1 MLLLSR
7 AFAKAA
13 APMLNGASVWPWELP
28 SVRKLAAAYEVY
40 ALAAL
45 THSRP
50 DFDIDTVEIDGEN
63 VPVHEEV
70 AHRTPFGSLLHFR
83 KETKRK
89 QPPVLMIAPMSGHF
103 ATLLRETIRTM
114 LQDHDVYV
122 TDWHNARDVPMW
134 QGSFGL
140 DEYVDHIVDFMEV
153 IGPDAH
159 IFAICQPC
167 VPALAAVALMSE
179 DEHPATPKTL
189 TLMAGPVDC
198 RVNPTEVN
206 RLATS
211 KSIEWFDRN
220 LVATVPMRYMGAWR
234 RVYPGFIQLSAFLN
248 MNLDRHIA
256 SFRVMFNDLADG
268 DVEQAQSK
276 RDFYEE
282 YFAVADLPA
291 EFYLETVRVVFQ
303 EYALAKGEYEWRGRR
318 VNPDAITKTALL
330 TIEGERDDICSL
342 GQTEAAHGL
351 CTSLPEDMKEHHV
364 QEGAGHYGVFNGRR
378 WNSGIYPRIRDMIR
392 AHHGKSANARR
403 SRPAARAK
411 SA

>member
-1 MLLLSR
+1 
-7 AFAKAA
+7 
-13 APMLNGASVWPWELP
+13 
-28 SVRKLAAAYEVY
+28 
-40 ALAAL
+40 
-45 THSRP
+45 
-50 DFDIDTVEIDGEN
+50 
-63 VPVHEEV
+63 
-70 AHRTPFGSLLHFR
+70 
-83 KETKRK
+83 
-89 QPPVLMIAPMSGHF
+89 
-103 ATLLRETIRTM
+103 
-114 LQDHDVYV
+114 
-122 TDWHNARDVPMW
+122 
-134 QGSFGL
+134 
-140 DEYVDHIVDFMEV
+140 MEV
-153 IGPDAH
+153 IGPDGH

-179 DEHPATPKTL
+179 DEHPATPRTL

-198 RVNPTEVN
+198 RINPTEVN

-248 MNLDRHIA
+248 MNLDRHLA

-318 VNPDAITKTALL
+318 VNPEAITRTALL

-351 CTSLPEDMKEHHV
+351 CTGLPEDMKEHHV

-378 WNSGIYPRIRDMIR
+378 WNSGIYPRIRDMIG
-392 AHHGKSANARR
+392 AYDGKSDAAKARR